1 MVLSNFKQQPLPHAR
16 VPEVLILE
24 DPSGLHVFLRLA
36 DFGIFHHEEVPDAQF
51 SVSPEEING
60 QIFI

>member
-1 MVLSNFKQQPLPHAR
+1 
-16 VPEVLILE
+16 
-24 DPSGLHVFLRLA
+24 LA